1 MLTHFHSAPRKPSR
15 VVVLGAGGF
24 IGSAI
29 RRRIAADG
37 ISVLGLGRPG
47 LDLLAPDAAKRLA
60 ESLAPEDALIFA
72 SAHAPCRNL
81 EMLRE
86 NVVMAAAV
94 CAALKERPVAH
105 LVYISSDAVYKDSPQ
120 PLTEASCAEPS
131 SLHGIMHL
139 AREVALRQEHT
150 GPLVL
155 VRPTL
160 VYGIEDPHNGYGPNR
175 FRRLAAAGKDIVL
188 FGDGEERRDHVDVED
203 IAELVH
209 QIVLRRSA
217 GIANAV
223 SGAVVSFRELAEFVA
238 SEFAP
243 RVAVKGSPRTM
254 PMPHNGYRPF
264 DNGAVL
270 RALPGFRFRTAR
282 EGLARIHARIKADGA
297 RP

>member
-1 MLTHFHSAPRKPSR
+1 MLTHFHSAPRIPAR

-24 IGSAI
+24 IGGAI

-37 ISVLGLGRPG
+37 IAVLGLGRPG

-60 ESLAPEDALIFA
+60 GALAPEDVLVFV

-81 EMLRE
+81 DMLRE
-86 NVVMAAAV
+86 NIVMAAAV

-105 LVYISSDAVYKDSPQ
+105 LVYVSSDAVYKDSAQ
-120 PLTEASCAEPS
+120 PLTEDSCAEPA
-131 SLHGIMHL
+131 SLHGVMHL
-139 AREVALRQEHT
+139 AREVALRQEHA
-150 GPLVL
+150 GPLAL

-160 VYGIEDPHNGYGPNR
+160 VYGLEDPHNGYGPNR

-188 FGDGEERRDHVDVED
+188 FGEGEERRDHVDVED

-243 RVAVKGSPRTM
+243 RVAVKGGPRTM

-270 RALPGFRFRTAR
+270 RALPGFRFRTAL
-282 EGLARIHARIKADGA
+282 EGLARIHARVKTQN
-297 RP
+297 R